1 MSETIFPSRNF
12 LLQNRFR
19 PFFLRSLVQNL
30 KKLILLLTKCTSK
43 KYFISYLKANLH
55 FHKKVAFPNFIGFYF
70 KRRSS
75 PKVSLF
81 RRRFFPPLIF
91 GKAKLILLNPLFE
104 NDFSLFLYNNT
115 HSNFEM
121 SNLWRKKHK

>member
-12 LLQNRFR
+12 LLQNHFR
-19 PFFLRSLVQNL
+19 PSFLRSLVQNL

-55 FHKKVAFPNFIGFYF
+55 FHKKVAFSNFIGFYF
-70 KRRSS
+70 KRVLQRYHYSADD
-75 PKVSLF
+75 
-81 RRRFFPPLIF
+81 FFPLIF

-104 NDFSLFLYNNT
+104 NDFSLFPYNNT